1 MEDTRMEN
9 SERWKEKG
17 DVVGDL
23 TAAWLFCNLSS
34 LLQDERTRWEVR
46 EQQLGA
52 SYIFPQRRKWPRPAK
67 WLTSLA
73 VGGGTDK
80 PFHSF
85 SVLRGILSTM
95 PCEPYKVSI
104 RTPANKE
111 QLEEVLLL
119 LPQRELKLGGWD
131 GGGARKEGLIS
142 KSTEPRKP
150 LFPEGIKLHLHSE
163 TLDRMDFKCYIYI
176 MSNRH

>member
-1 MEDTRMEN
+1 MED
-9 SERWKEKG
+9 SERWQEKG

-52 SYIFPQRRKWPRPAK
+52 SYIFPKRRKWPRPAK

-95 PCEPYKVSI
+95 PHEPYKVSV
-104 RTPANKE
+104 RTPANKK
-111 QLEEVLLL
+111 QLEEVFLLP
-119 LPQRELKLGGWD
+119 PQRELELGGRG
-131 GGGARKEGLIS
+131 GGGASKEDPMT
-142 KSTEPRKP
+142 KSSEPRKP
-150 LFPEGIKLHLHSE
+150 LFLKGIRLHLHSV
-163 TLDRMDFKCYIYI
+163 TLDRMDLNVIFT
-176 MSNRH
+176 